1 VSRVFV
7 TGMGIIS
14 AIGETLAENHL
25 ALMAGKCGIGMSSRL
40 ASRYSGILP
49 FGEVALETDDLKEKL
64 HATEP
69 GITRTTLLA
78 LRAFAD
84 ALADA
89 NLTERELSDPGTA
102 LVGATTI
109 GGMCLT
115 DELYRDATEVCDGSP
130 YLASYDC
137 ASVHLYLQSRYNMK
151 GPATTINTACSSS
164 ANAIQFGARLIRNG
178 LARRAIVGGADSL
191 AKFTING
198 FNALQ
203 ILSPGI
209 CRPFDRDRAGLNL
222 GEGAA
227 FLVLEAGD
235 ELGQGPGGL
244 AQGPGGLA
252 QGPDGLAQ
260 GPDGLAHKRVYAELT
275 GYCNVNDAHHPSS
288 LSAEGDGP
296 YLAMKG
302 ALESARLNAGEID
315 FINAHGTG
323 TENNDAAES
332 AAMVRLFGEPP
343 AFAST
348 KSNTGHTL
356 GASGAIEAVFSVF
369 NLIHQELYGS
379 LNFSEPI
386 AASGL
391 RPVQSYQKKQV
402 RHVLSN
408 SFGFGGNC
416 TSLVFS
422 KIN

>member
-1 VSRVFV
+1 MSRVFV

-25 ALMAGKCGIGMSSRL
+25 ALIAGKCGIGLSSRL

-49 FGEVALETDDLKEKL
+49 FGEVKLGSDDLKEKL

-89 NLTERELSDPGTA
+89 NLTDRDLSDPGTA
-102 LVGATTI
+102 LVGATTV

-115 DELYRDATEVCDGSP
+115 DELYRDATGVCDRSP
-130 YLASYDC
+130 FLASYDC
-137 ASVHLYLQSRYNMK
+137 ASVHLYLQSRYKMK

-203 ILSPGI
+203 ILSPGT
-209 CRPFDRDRAGLNL
+209 CRPFDRDRDGLNL

-227 FLVLEAGD
+227 YLVLEGED
-235 ELGQGPGGL
+235 E
-244 AQGPGGLA
+244 
-252 QGPDGLAQ
+252 LAQ

-302 ALESARLNAGEID
+302 ALESAGLVAGQID

-332 AAMVRLFGEPP
+332 AAMVRLFGDPP

-379 LNFSEPI
+379 LNFGEPI
-386 AASGL
+386 TATGL